1 MLNTTEPTEDE
12 RKLGSIISSI
22 VLASS
27 SPNRR
32 KLLENSGITVTVFI
46 PDADESTEG
55 MSTEDAMRKNA
66 RVKME
71 AYLNSPAFKKDTVAV
86 SADTLVE
93 IDGTLLG
100 KPKDRNDA
108 GRMLSHLSGR
118 TQKVYTGCSI
128 YIPGEKGS
136 ITFCDEA
143 DVVFHTLTDKD
154 IESYLDT
161 DEWKGA
167 AGGYRL
173 QKTGYRLV
181 ERIEGDW
188 ATVVGL
194 PIKRIIEIL
203 QPRSSS

>member
-1 MLNTTEPTEDE
+1 MDRIIEPTSEQLE
-12 RKLGSIISSI
+12 LGKLVSSI

-27 SPNRR
+27 SPNRKR
-32 KLLENSGITVTVFI
+32 LLEECGISVTTYS

-55 MSTEDAMRKNA
+55 METKNAMKKNA

-71 AYLNSPAFKKDTVAV
+71 AYLASSSFLPEKVAV
-86 SADTLVE
+86 SADTLVK
-93 IDGTLLG
+93 IDGALLG
-100 KPKDRNDA
+100 KPKDREDA
-108 GRMLSHLSGR
+108 SRMLHSLSGR
-118 TQKVYTGCSI
+118 TQTVYTGCSL
-128 YIPGEKGS
+128 YIPAVENI
-136 ITFCDEA
+136 ITICDKA
-143 DVVFHTLTDKD
+143 DVVFRALQEDE
-154 IESYLDT
+154 IEGYIDL

-181 ERIEGDW
+181 ERIDGDW

-194 PIKRIIEIL
+194 PLKRLITLL